1 MYYELFNDIPI
12 HVQYHVH
19 LLIFNKVV
27 EIDCTNAYF
36 VAILL
41 TITANLFY
49 KKTTWRRGPW
59 RESWRVYWGLLPV
72 PPPTA
77 PRSRCLLTSY
87 PPTWLQTS
95 CLPCQTL
102 FSLSLTTSHHCWCSL
117 TEVCRLRLSI
127 FSEGILPISVQ
138 NFICNLQCVISQ
150 AWNIPVNTCVMEP
163 HQSRRFIEKNCC
175 SWKTSFQFNF
185 AVVVSLQKL
194 YSHHK
199 REELIKHEM

>member
-49 KKTTWRRGPW
+49 IKTTWRRGPW
-59 RESWRVYWGLLPV
+59 RESWRVYWGLWPV

-102 FSLSLTTSHHCWCSL
+102 FSLSLTTSRHCWCSL

-127 FSEGILPISVQ
+127 FSEGKATTSLQ
-138 NFICNLQCVISQ
+138 NFINMQLQEWS
-150 AWNIPVNTCVMEP
+150 IP
-163 HQSRRFIEKNCC
+163 FIILALFFK
-175 SWKTSFQFNF
+175 K
-185 AVVVSLQKL
+185 
-194 YSHHK
+194 
-199 REELIKHEM
+199 